1 LFEVSAYYCIGSWT
15 QLEHK
20 EKEVTAKE
28 KKKVEPPVDEETVE
42 EMGDEI
48 SPQEEEQD
56 MAAALEEARAKL
68 LESEDKVLRLAADFD
83 NSKKRLERERD
94 TSLKYAEENILK
106 ELLPG
111 IDNIERAMDQAQEA
125 NNIESLLEG
134 VELTRDG
141 LLGTLEKFGVK
152 AIDSVGEV
160 FDPNIHEAIAMEETD
175 AMEPNL
181 VLREFQKGYV
191 YKDRLLR
198 PAKVIV
204 SKLPETGS

>member
-1 LFEVSAYYCIGSWT
+1 M
-15 QLEHK
+15 
-20 EKEVTAKE
+20 TAIE
-28 KKKVEPPVDEETVE
+28 KKTVAPSVHEEAADKT
-42 EMGDEI
+42 GDDI

-56 MAAALEEARAKL
+56 MAAALEEVRNKL
-68 LESEDKVLRLAADFD
+68 QESEEMVLRLAADFD
-83 NSKKRLERERD
+83 NTKKRLERERD

-111 IDNIERAMDQAQEA
+111 IDNIERAMDQAHEA
-125 NNIESLLEG
+125 KSIESLLEG
-134 VELTRDG
+134 VTLTRDG
-141 LLGTLEKFGVK
+141 LLAVLEKFGVK
-152 AIDSVGEV
+152 AIESAGEP

-175 AMEPNL
+175 AMEPNF

-204 SKLPETGS
+204 SKLLGAGS